1 MQGDPTVIE
10 LLNEV
15 LTGELTAVNQYFVH
29 AKLCDNWGYKRLHER
44 VYAESI
50 EEMKHAD
57 ELIDRIIFLE
67 GVPNVQRY
75 GSIRIGETVP
85 EQFELDLGLE
95 REAVERLRTGI
106 VKCFELLDH
115 VTRDLLED
123 ILEDE
128 EEHVDWLE
136 TQQEVIRQ
144 VGLELYLS
152 QQIRD

>member
-29 AKLCDNWGYKRLHER
+29 AKLCDNWGYKRLYDK
-44 VYAESI
+44 VYSESI

-85 EQFELDLGLE
+85 EQFELDLATE
-95 REAVERLRTGI
+95 REAIERLRTGI
-106 VKCFELLDH
+106 VACWEKLDH
-115 VTRDLLED
+115 VTRDLLDD

-136 TQQEVIRQ
+136 TQQETIRQ

-152 QQIRD
+152 QQIRE

>member
-29 AKLCDNWGYKRLHER
+29 AKLCDNWGYKRLYDK
-44 VYAESI
+44 VYSESI

-57 ELIDRIIFLE
+57 ELIDRIIFLD

-85 EQFELDLGLE
+85 EQFELDLATE
-95 REAVERLRTGI
+95 REAIERLRTGI
-106 VKCFELLDH
+106 VACWDKLDH

-136 TQQEVIRQ
+136 TQQETIRQ

-152 QQIRD
+152 QQIRE

>member
-10 LLNEV
+10 LLNDV
-15 LTGELTAVNQYFVH
+15 LTGELTSINQYFVH
-29 AKLCDNWGYKRLHER
+29 AKLCQNWGYKRLYEK
-44 VYAESI
+44 VYNESI

-57 ELIDRIIFLE
+57 ELIDRIIFLD

-75 GSIRIGETVP
+75 RSVRIGETVP
-85 EQFELDLGLE
+85 EQFELDMGLE
-95 REAVERLRTGI
+95 RDAIERLREGI
-106 VKCFELLDH
+106 TTCYDKLDH
-115 VTRDLLED
+115 VTRDLLQD

-136 TQQEVIRQ
+136 TQQETIRQ

-152 QQIRD
+152 QHIRE

>member
-29 AKLCDNWGYKRLHER
+29 AKLCDNWGYKRLYDK
-44 VYAESI
+44 VYSESI

-57 ELIDRIIFLE
+57 ELIDRIIFLD

-85 EQFELDLGLE
+85 EQFELDLATE
-95 REAVERLRTGI
+95 REAIERLRTGI
-106 VKCFELLDH
+106 VACWDKLDH

-136 TQQEVIRQ
+136 TQQETIRQ

>member
-1 MQGDPTVIE
+1 MQGDPAVLE
-10 LLNEV
+10 LLNDV
-15 LTGELTAVNQYFVH
+15 LTSELTAVNQYFVH
-29 AKLCDNWGYKRLHER
+29 AKLCDNWGYKRLYDK
-44 VYAESI
+44 VYSESI

-85 EQFELDLGLE
+85 EQFELDLATE
-95 REAVERLRTGI
+95 REAIERLRTGI
-106 VKCFELLDH
+106 VACWDKLDH

-136 TQQEVIRQ
+136 TQQETIRQ

>member
-10 LLNEV
+10 LLNDV
-15 LTGELTAVNQYFVH
+15 LTGELTSINQYFVH
-29 AKLCDNWGYKRLHER
+29 AKLCQNWGYKRLYEK
-44 VYAESI
+44 VYNESI

-57 ELIDRIIFLE
+57 ELIDRIIFLD

-75 GSIRIGETVP
+75 RSVRIGETVP
-85 EQFELDLGLE
+85 EQFELDMALE
-95 REAVERLRTGI
+95 RDAIERLRTGI
-106 VKCFELLDH
+106 TTCYDKLDH
-115 VTRDLLED
+115 VTRDLLQD

-136 TQQEVIRQ
+136 TQQETIRQ

-152 QQIRD
+152 QHIRE